1 MNANPIAP
9 VNAQTAA
16 RFDAKFIEDH
26 KLIDRYLEGKL
37 PVKGARDL
45 ENWCRANPAYLE
57 ALNLSERA
65 QATLKLLEACGGPLD
80 LTEPKPP
87 WWKSP
92 YVPIGA
98 GSPRSFACSG
108 SRFCSANTRCC
119 GGTRGHTHPHASG
132 LAGSTRRGDHHARGA

>member
-1 MNANPIAP
+1 MNANTIAP

-37 PVKGARDL
+37 PAKGARDL

-57 ALNLSERA
+57 ALNLSQRT
-65 QATLKLLEACGGPLD
+65 QASLQLLEACGAPLD

-87 WWKSP
+87 WWK
-92 YVPIGA
+92 
-98 GSPRSFACSG
+98 RSKE
-108 SRFCSANTRCC
+108 
-119 GGTRGHTHPHASG
+119 HTSELQS
-132 LAGSTRRGDHHARGA
+132 LAYL

>member
-1 MNANPIAP
+1 MNANTIAP

-37 PVKGARDL
+37 PAKGARDL

-57 ALNLSERA
+57 ALNLSQRT
-65 QATLKLLEACGGPLD
+65 QASLQLLEACGGAID

-87 WWKSP
+87 WWKSA
-92 YVPIGA
+92 YLAHSAAVGALVCLLRVLVP
-98 GSPRSFACSG
+98 
-108 SRFCSANTRCC
+108 
-119 GGTRGHTHPHASG
+119 
-132 LAGSTRRGDHHARGA
+132 